1 MTRKLFSVGSTT
13 LVITLLLLLPTGASS
28 QSRGTILQAHTAIDT
43 TRFTVGPSLFSRT
56 VLDSMIKADN
66 HVDSLVVYPSTIRVT
81 EGGSYELKDLYVLA
95 IDSKGAPVSG
105 APLSLELKA
114 FNCTFGT
121 ERIMG
126 FRQGKATMRITSLLP
141 RKGKDTK
148 TAVDIEVEVT
158 SWPNF

>member
-1 MTRKLFSVGSTT
+1 MHI
-13 LVITLLLLLPTGASS
+13 LVTLLLLLSTTASA
-28 QSRGTILQAHTAIDT
+28 QSRGTILQAHTAVDT
-43 TRFTVGPSLFSRT
+43 TRFTVGPSLFSKT
-56 VLDSMIKADN
+56 VLDSMIDADN
-66 HVDSLVVYPSTIRVT
+66 HVDSLVVYPAVIRVT
-81 EGGSYELKDLYVLA
+81 EGGSYELKNLYVLA
-95 IDSKGAPVSG
+95 IDSKGAPVAG

-141 RKGKDTK
+141 RKGKETM
-148 TAVDIEVEVT
+148 TAVDIAVEVT